1 MKQTDIQ
8 SHRRFLKASSILGAA
23 AALNPAAIRSAFAN
37 SNITPEEESMTATIA
52 VPDSSTLETHNGAI
66 RPFPRG
72 QRCWAFGANLCCA
85 SRPRQ
90 SQAGE

>member
-1 MKQTDIQ
+1 
-8 SHRRFLKASSILGAA
+8 
-23 AALNPAAIRSAFAN
+23 
-37 SNITPEEESMTATIA
+37 MTATIA

-85 SRPRQ
+85 LVHASHKRASRRPRRGRGTHEH
-90 SQAGE
+90 QAHDADLPYEEVGHRSSKGS